1 MEKNFLE
8 IKNEYVRITKDF
20 CILSEDI
27 FKELQ
32 EVTEEDELRNILER
46 AISLKKE
53 MSSLS
58 DKIEHENLTI
68 PQRYMIRF
76 ACRVYGDG
84 AQLNEF
90 MEISWERLY
99 KKIFGNGEK

>member
-8 IKNEYVRITKDF
+8 IKNEYLTITKDF
-20 CILSEDI
+20 CILSEEI
-27 FKELQ
+27 FNELQ
-32 EVTEEDELRNILER
+32 EVTEEDKLKNILHR

-58 DKIEHENLTI
+58 DKIEKENLTVSQKYI
-68 PQRYMIRF
+68 IRF
-76 ACRVYGDG
+76 ACRVG

-90 MEISWERLY
+90 MEISWERIY
-99 KKIFGNGEK
+99 EEIFGNKEK